1 MLTVSSIAKAGW
13 PGFLVAGSIILVVPH
28 FVSEFGLSLFITT
41 GAVAISAIG
50 LVLLYGFAHQLALGQ
65 AAFCVI
71 GAYGSGLLT
80 ARLGWDPTLA
90 AVVSAA
96 VSMAIAYAI
105 GRPILHLRGYVLAMG
120 SLAVQLILIHLAIE
134 WLDVTGGSMG
144 LTGVP
149 RFGIAGFTIQSD
161 VVFYYFTWALVLLA
175 VFACRNIDR
184 SRVGRALRALA
195 ASEAGA
201 ASVGIDIARHKIE
214 MFVLSAGLA
223 SVAGSLMAHYL
234 RLIEPQMFNVQYSLN
249 LLVGVIVGGLTS
261 PWGGPVGAV
270 VLALLRE
277 AMRVL
282 SLPLVEL
289 LIVGVITIAVLVFF
303 PTGVMGMLNRLLSP
317 RVKKGSAQ
325 ILPAVNPTAVAP
337 PYSIDLAIGSDPL
350 VQVIG
355 ASRTFGSL
363 RAVSAVDFM
372 VPKGSIT
379 ALLGPNGAG
388 KTTLFNLISGQE
400 KLDSGRVIFAGKDMQ
415 ELQPNQIARL
425 GIART
430 FQLLQ
435 LFDGL
440 TVVETVM
447 CGRQRF
453 ASSSLAGVVVS
464 APSYLTEEKAMRG
477 RAMATLEFL
486 GLSSLAE
493 MDPKTLPFGL
503 QRQVELARALALEP
517 ALLLMDE
524 PASGLND
531 AETEELAATILKIR
545 RAGTTVLLVE
555 HDVRLVMGLADHIVV
570 MDRGV
575 KIAEGQPEEVRRMP
589 VVIQAYLGSEAA

>member
-1 MLTVSSIAKAGW
+1 MSLRASFARAGW
-13 PGFLVAGSIILVVPH
+13 PGFALAAAIIAVVPF
-28 FVSEFGLSLFITT
+28 FVSSFGLSLAITT
-41 GAVAISAIG
+41 GAVAISAVG

-65 AAFCVI
+65 AAFCII

-80 ARLGWDPTLA
+80 TRLGWDPTLA
-90 AVVSAA
+90 ALLSAGA
-96 VSMAIAYAI
+96 SMAIAYAI
-105 GRPILHLRGYVLAMG
+105 GKPILHLRGFVLAMG

-149 RFGIAGFTIQSD
+149 RFGIAGLTIQSD
-161 VVFYYFTWALVLLA
+161 VVFYYFTWSLVLLS
-175 VFACRNIDR
+175 VLACRNIDR
-184 SRVGRALRALA
+184 SRIGRALRALA
-195 ASEAGA
+195 VTEAGA

-223 SVAGSLMAHYL
+223 SVAGSLTAHYL

-249 LLVGVIVGGLTS
+249 LLVSVIVGGLTS
-261 PWGGPVGAV
+261 PWGGPVGAI

-277 AMRVL
+277 VMRVL

-289 LIVGVITIAVLVFF
+289 LIVGIVTVGVLIFF
-303 PTGVMGMLNRLLSP
+303 PTGVMGALSRISAP
-317 RVKKGSAQ
+317 RIRAAGTPDLASVSGSAS
-325 ILPAVNPTAVAP
+325 AP
-337 PYSIDLAIGSDPL
+337 PYAIPASAGEEPL
-350 VQVIG
+350 VTVSG
-355 ASRTFGSL
+355 ASRAFGNL
-363 RAVSAVDFM
+363 KAVSSVDLT
-372 VPKGSIT
+372 VAEGSIT

-400 KLDSGRVIFAGKDMQ
+400 RLDSGRVVFAGEDIQ
-415 ELQPNQIARL
+415 NSQPDEIARL
-425 GIART
+425 GVART

-440 TVVETVM
+440 TVLETVM

-453 ASSSLAGVVVS
+453 ATSSLAGVVAKLPGQVS
-464 APSYLTEEKAMRG
+464 EESAMRE
-477 RAMATLEFL
+477 RAMATLDFL
-486 GLSSLAE
+486 GLASLADA
-493 MDPKTLPFGL
+493 DPKALPFGL

-517 ALLLMDE
+517 RLLLMDE

-531 AETEELAATILKIR
+531 AETEMLAATILKVR

-570 MDRGV
+570 MDRGT
-575 KIAEGQPEEVRRMP
+575 KIAEGPPDFVRNSP
-589 VVIQAYLGSEAA
+589 AVIEAYLGSEAA